1 MADQLLN
8 LLDTLTEAEKNS
20 WLEFLQSPYFNKRR
34 ELMRL
39 GLALASGLEGKE
51 NLFQYAYSE
60 QAYAD
65 NRWRL
70 LKSDFLQLLEHF
82 LSVHKPSNLDE
93 GRQQLGLLAQLRK
106 RQQPK
111 RYIAAQRRIRR
122 LRRHWPDGC
131 QRAQLE
137 YEIGWE
143 DIQHK
148 MSQRSMRVAD
158 FNQLNRQLE
167 RNYLLEAL
175 RLACHGLATQSLE
188 PASLQLGVLPQ
199 LVTSADLSHQLDDDP
214 VLALYHACYE
224 MLSAQQD
231 SSAFVRFQFVL
242 PQVETLS
249 KTEARDLILLGINY
263 CIRQVNAGDQQA
275 GNAAL
280 DLYQFGFDQGYLL
293 EAGYLSR
300 FTFSNVV
307 ALALKAGAI
316 KRAASFIE
324 AYAER
329 LSPTYRQSTTAINQA
344 RLAYEKGA
352 LDLAMEQLQS
362 AKDQDVLTTLNIRVL
377 QLRVSQQLAH
387 QRLFDA
393 QLDALDIYL
402 RRRKDTLGY
411 HYKAYR
417 KLTKYLH
424 KYRRLNPYDAKAI
437 AAFKQEVK
445 AAEGL
450 PEKNWLLKLLA

>member
-8 LLDTLTEAEKNS
+8 LLDTLTEAEKNH
-20 WLEFLQSPYFNKRR
+20 WLEFLQSPYFNKRV

-39 GLALASGLEGKE
+39 GLAFARGIEGKE
-51 NLFQYAYSE
+51 KLYEYVYSH
-60 QAYAD
+60 QPYAD

-82 LSVHKPSNLDE
+82 LSIYEPSRLDE
-93 GRQQLGLLAQLRK
+93 GRRQLSLQSQLRK
-106 RQQPK
+106 RQQDQ
-111 RYIAAQRRIRR
+111 RYAAAQRRIKRWR
-122 LRRHWPDGC
+122 SDWPDGC

-143 DIQHK
+143 DIQYK

-158 FNQLNRQLE
+158 FNRLNQQLE

-199 LVTSADLSHQLDDDP
+199 LLASSNLSRQLNDDL
-214 VLALYHACYE
+214 VLALYHACYM

-231 SSAFVRFQFVL
+231 SSAFARFQFVL

-300 FTFSNVV
+300 FTFNNVV

-316 KRAASFIE
+316 KRAAIFIE
-324 AYAER
+324 TYAER
-329 LSPTYRQSTTAINQA
+329 LSPTYRQSTTALNQA
-344 RLAYEKGA
+344 RLAYEKGE

-424 KYRRLNPYDAKAI
+424 KYRRLNPYDSKAT
-437 AAFKQEVK
+437 ATFKQEVK
-445 AAEGL
+445 SAEGL